1 LQVQKEDS
9 PSASDKQQY
18 YKITWE
24 REVSLGERIQQVWE
38 KENTKGDLGVIS
50 KALKNMLAAL
60 KQWSLTHFSYVRREL
75 ETLRAQL
82 ASLQATNVDS
92 GAVKE
97 TIRNMNELLYREEM
111 LWLQRSR
118 VAWLREG
125 DRNTKFFT
133 SVQPGEHAR
142 TGSGN

>member
-1 LQVQKEDS
+1 
-9 PSASDKQQY
+9 
-18 YKITWE
+18 
-24 REVSLGERIQQVWE
+24 
-38 KENTKGDLGVIS
+38 
-50 KALKNMLAAL
+50 MLAAL
-60 KQWSLTHFSYVRREL
+60 KQWSLTHFSSVRKEL

-97 TIRNMNELLYREEM
+97 TIRNMNELLYTEEM
-111 LWLQRSR
+111 LWPQRSR